1 MTRRS
6 RTELADLA
14 RTTVEKIGSDIHRG
28 GSIAYAQLVASEL
41 YETLRLE
48 LARTPRTDPGT
59 RGLLA
64 AAADQ
69 CRRSADAKLPA
80 ERRVAELQAVLA
92 LLDTDARLRVIKR
105 TAAPAPTG
113 KLRLF
118 RVIEGG
124 LSRTG

>member
-1 MTRRS
+1 MTRRG
-6 RTELADLA
+6 TAELAALA

-28 GSIAYAQLVASEL
+28 GSLTYAQLIASEL
-41 YETLRLE
+41 YETLQRQLSE
-48 LARTPRTDPGT
+48 TPPTDPGT

-69 CRRSADAKLPA
+69 CRRSADARVPA
-80 ERRVAELQAVLA
+80 QRRLAELKAVLVLFETGARRRVIE
-92 LLDTDARLRVIKR
+92 K
-105 TAAPAPTG
+105 APAPAAAGT
-113 KLRLF
+113 LRLF

>member
-6 RTELADLA
+6 RTELAALA

-28 GSIAYAQLVASEL
+28 GSVAYAQLVASEL

-48 LARTPRTDPGT
+48 LAGTPLTDPGT

-92 LLDTDARLRVIKR
+92 LLETGARLRAMKR
-105 TAAPAPTG
+105 TAAPIQTG
-113 KLRLF
+113 GLRLF